1 MLAAQFR
8 AAAAGAN
15 TYASIDNVSRLIWRA
30 HGAGHL
36 SDAAAQTLAETLQA
50 RKAALAARTYSDT
63 QKRAGGPP
71 KAIRPRSPDRARSL
85 ARRRAVAASGA
96 VPSKIAASFT
106 LGEVAALSVIAG
118 EVKRAG
124 QCELCQDSIAAQA
137 GVCRRTAQNAIR
149 EAERLGL
156 LTVEARP
163 RPGQKSL
170 TNIVA
175 IVSQEWRTWLRLGID
190 RVQKAAS
197 HEYQIF
203 NSCKKTQAPQK
214 AHLRNGA
221 RGGRISHQEVKNANR
236 DDATGNNRR
245 VYRD

>member
-36 SDAAAQTLAETLQA
+36 SDATAQALAETLQA
-50 RKAALAARTYSDT
+50 RKATLAARAHPNT

-71 KAIRPRSPDRARSL
+71 KAARPRSPDRARSI

-96 VPSKIAASFT
+96 VPAKIAVSFT
-106 LGEVAALSVIAG
+106 QGEVAALAVIAG

-124 QCELCQDSIAAQA
+124 RCELCLDVIAALA
-137 GVCRRTAQNAIR
+137 GVCRTTCQNALR
-149 EAERLGL
+149 QARALGL
-156 LTVEARP
+156 VTVTERP

-170 TNIVA
+170 TNVVEV
-175 IVSQEWRTWLRLGID
+175 VSPDWRSWLRLGMG
-190 RVQKAAS
+190 RVQKKKP
-197 HEYQIF
+197 HEYQLNNPANFGHKLPRPSWRSGSVHDRISPQRGD
-203 NSCKKTQAPQK
+203 SCKLNQNSSPTP
-214 AHLRNGA
+214 
-221 RGGRISHQEVKNANR
+221 
-236 DDATGNNRR
+236 
-245 VYRD
+245 